1 MGFNNDYLYDGMVIL
16 DRELPIMYGE
26 KVYGF
31 YINLNDELIISKDK
45 KRGNRIYSYVNYL
58 LSVSQFIKGGGDIDE
73 DNNEWRLES
82 EKIKI
87 TTNPGLRIFLDV
99 MMDGFIGYK
108 VVKIDEPVKDIEDNL
123 ITDKTVVDKYRSS
136 EPVEIGGEQ

>member
-16 DRELPIMYGE
+16 DRELPIYGE

-45 KRGNRIYSYVNYL
+45 KRGNRIFSYVNYL

-123 ITDKTVVDKYRSS
+123 ITDKTVVNKYRSS

>member
-16 DRELPIMYGE
+16 NRQLPVYSGE
-26 KVYGF
+26 KIYGF
-31 YINLNDELIISKDK
+31 YINLNDELIITKDK
-45 KRGNRIYSYVNYL
+45 KRGNRISSYVNYL